1 MCYRS
6 GRLIAWSS
14 RLLFCMVFVLGG
26 AALLRAQPETALD
39 RYVRAPDP
47 AYVLTPR
54 EFKSYVTPT
63 LLGSYSTFVTRLQT
77 LKWRTRDDVEPEFW
91 QHWLTIVVPSNPSRP
106 LSTTAIL
113 IINGGGRNDAEPG
126 EAPAELG
133 LAAVTGGIVV
143 AEVTAIP
150 NQPLR
155 FTDEA
160 TARSEDAIIAY
171 TWDKFFRTGEE
182 SWPAQMPMTKAA
194 VRAMDAVQQFL
205 EENGQFQHVVRDFIL
220 GGASKRGWTAWL
232 AAAADPKKRVRA
244 VAPIV
249 FDALRTEEAFR
260 RHWRSYG
267 FWSSAV
273 NDYEDAGI
281 FAWLGSRPAAR
292 LISAVDPF
300 QYRER
305 LDMPKF
311 IVNAA
316 GDEFFVPSA
325 QLYMDGL
332 PGANYLRYV
341 PNTGHGLAGAESD
354 VIGGVVS
361 WAQAL
366 IAGTPLPEYSWE
378 LPADGRIILR
388 TPGQPSAVRLW
399 QATNAAA
406 RDFRLETTGPA
417 WTSREL
423 APSAPGEY
431 QAPALAPPAG
441 WTAYFVEA
449 EFSGGLSP
457 LKFTTPVRVAPDTF
471 PFAPPLGTTLAASYD
486 PRVAADAIASTFG
499 TGLAGRLA
507 VADRLPLPVELDGT
521 RVKVIDANRVEAWAQ
536 LFAVVPDVPGSPS
549 QVNFHIPVG
558 APAGLGRIEVWRD
571 GRQVS
576 AGQLLIEPVAPGI
589 FSASATGEG
598 LAAAE
603 SVTVKP
609 DQTQERKLIF
619 NDRLEAVPVSLSP
632 ATNSVYLVLYG
643 TGMAGASSVT
653 ATVGGE
659 PVGVDGPA
667 RSGQFIGLD
676 QINLGPLPRTLSRRG
691 VVSIE
696 VIVNG
701 IRANVVTVHIL

>member
-1 MCYRS
+1 MRYGS
-6 GRLIAWSS
+6 GRLFAWSS
-14 RLLFCMVFVLGG
+14 RFLLFVLAG
-26 AALLRAQPETALD
+26 AALLHAQPETALD

-91 QHWLTIVVPSNPSRP
+91 RHWLRIVVPSNPSRP
-106 LSTTAIL
+106 LNTTAIL
-113 IINGGGRNDAEPG
+113 IINGGGRDDPEPR
-126 EAPAELG
+126 EASLELG

-150 NQPLR
+150 NQPLQ
-155 FTDEA
+155 FTDE
-160 TARSEDAIIAY
+160 TAPRSEDAIIAY
-171 TWDKFFRTGEE
+171 TWDKFLRTGEE
-182 SWPAQMPMTKAA
+182 DWPAQMPITKAA

-205 EENGQFQHVVRDFIL
+205 EENGQFQHVVRDFIV
-220 GGASKRGWTAWL
+220 GGGSKRAWTAWL

-249 FDALRTEEAFR
+249 FDALNTEESFR

-267 FWSSAV
+267 FWSPAV
-273 NDYEDAGI
+273 SEYEDLGI
-281 FAWLGSRPAAR
+281 FAWLGSRPS
-292 LISAVDPF
+292 LSLMSAVDPLA
-300 QYRER
+300 YRDR
-305 LDMPKF
+305 LTMPKF
-311 IVNAA
+311 IVNAS

-325 QLYMDGL
+325 QIYMDGL
-332 PGANYLRYV
+332 PGPKYLRYV
-341 PNTGHGLAGAESD
+341 PNTDHGLTGAETD
-354 VIGGVVS
+354 VIGGVVA

-388 TPGQPSAVRLW
+388 TPSQPSAVRLW
-399 QATNAAA
+399 QAPNTAA
-406 RDFRLETTGPA
+406 RDFRRQTIGPA
-417 WTSREL
+417 WTSRAL
-423 APSAPGEY
+423 SPSAPGEY
-431 QAPALAPPAG
+431 QAPATAPPAG
-441 WTAYFVEA
+441 WTAYFIEA
-449 EFSGGLSP
+449 EFPGGLSP

-507 VADRLPLPVELDGT
+507 VADRLPLPIELDGT

-536 LFAVVPDVPGSPS
+536 LFAVAPDGPGRPS

-558 APAGLGRIEVWRD
+558 ASVGLGRIEVWRD
-571 GRQVS
+571 GQQVS

-589 FSASATGEG
+589 FSANKTGEG
-598 LAAAE
+598 PAAAE

-609 DQTQERKLIF
+609 DQSQERKLIF
-619 NDRLEAVPVSLSP
+619 NDRWEAVPVSLSP
-632 ATNSVYLVLYG
+632 AANSVYLVLYG
-643 TGMAGASSVT
+643 TGMAGASTVT

-667 RSGQFIGLD
+667 RSSEFIGLD

-691 VVSIE
+691 LVDIE
-696 VIVNG
+696 VIVDG